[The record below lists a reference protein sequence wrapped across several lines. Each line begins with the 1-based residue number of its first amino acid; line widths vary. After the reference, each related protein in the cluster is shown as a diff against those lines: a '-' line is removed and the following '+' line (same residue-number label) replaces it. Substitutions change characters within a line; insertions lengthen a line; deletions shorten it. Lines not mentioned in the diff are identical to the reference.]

1 LAAEVIKAL
10 DLEKNPDFTGQGKS
24 LNIVEQ
30 LVSLFWTKPIAWL
43 KSFLP
48 QPVSGGSSTVS
59 GIDSKLIDAY
69 GGMLQVDP
77 LKRSRLVTV
86 AISAPNP
93 GLATSI
99 ANAHVDAYL
108 KQGFKLRTQA
118 NEEARK
124 FLETKLAVLKNR
136 LEESEERL
144 NQFRRDKGIISLND
158 KENIVVERLVDLNRR
173 LTEAEAERIGLEAH
187 VNLIKKRD
195 YDSLPAVL
203 GHSLIQGLKGQ
214 VVHLDAEHA
223 KLSAQFLPGY
233 PRLAQLKAQLDEAK
247 SRLAHEIKTVVE
259 GIKSAYSASAGKER
273 ELRAQMNKQKAD
285 ALALKDAGV
294 EYAILSREAETNKH
308 LHDSVLARF
317 KEIHVAGEIP
327 ASNVSVVD
335 RAEIPQLP
343 SKPKKGL
350 NLMLGAL
357 LGLMAGLGLALV
369 LEHLDNTLRTPDE
382 VERYLGLPILS
393 VVPDFFSLPKAQ
405 AQGKLPLV
413 SQAGPITPSMC
424 VPAKSQTSSK
434 LRFAVI
440 TETYRKLRTSIFL
453 SRAGMPPKTILFTS
467 GISSEG
473 KTITVANTAIVLA
486 QLGHEVLVVDAD
498 LRRPAC
504 HKALRVK
511 DGPGL
516 TDVLAGLI
524 DLEPAI
530 KTTAV
535 PHLSLLNCG
544 SIPPNPTEL
553 IGSKKMD
560 ETLRTL
566 KTRYDFVL
574 LDSPPVVPVSDAVD
588 LSTLV
593 DGVVLVVRGQQTPK
607 HLVKMAVAQLNNSHT
622 TILGVV
628 LNRIDVRSAEYAEY
642 YQYYVSDYYP
652 SVKLA

>member
-1 LAAEVIKAL
+1 
-10 DLEKNPDFTGQGKS
+10 
-24 LNIVEQ
+24 
-30 LVSLFWTKPIAWL
+30 
-43 KSFLP
+43 
-48 QPVSGGSSTVS
+48 
-59 GIDSKLIDAY
+59 
-69 GGMLQVDP
+69 
-77 LKRSRLVTV
+77 
-86 AISAPNP
+86 
-93 GLATSI
+93 
-99 ANAHVDAYL
+99 
-108 KQGFKLRTQA
+108 
-118 NEEARK
+118 
-124 FLETKLAVLKNR
+124 
-136 LEESEERL
+136 
-144 NQFRRDKGIISLND
+144 
-158 KENIVVERLVDLNRR
+158 
-173 LTEAEAERIGLEAH
+173 
-187 VNLIKKRD
+187 
-195 YDSLPAVL
+195 LPAVL